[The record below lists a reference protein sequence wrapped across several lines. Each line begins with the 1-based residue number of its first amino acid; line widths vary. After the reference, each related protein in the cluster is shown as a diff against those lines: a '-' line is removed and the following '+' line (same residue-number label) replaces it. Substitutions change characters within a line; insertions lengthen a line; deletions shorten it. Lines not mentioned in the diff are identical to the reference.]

1 MAKKYY
7 SRDQQRSSS
16 RKRSTSRTRKKDT
29 TKVVEDD
36 VTVDTEEDSVFD
48 SILST
53 CCCASPGSGQN
64 SILDKDENEQK
75 NKNDMGDEQPKLW
88 ERVSDMALFL
98 IGAAPPVKFV
108 KCLEDGS
115 VDDSTLTNPRV
126 LNELAH
132 EYDMNNKWKVA
143 QSMQGWGHNNDNDGL
158 NQHPIDN
165 VDQVSMS
172 TSDEYHNS
180 TRLRPLGGGLTH
192 RRSGSS
198 GSRWGGALKL
208 VRTNSSSKIS
218 KSRSAYTDSQLSKAK
233 RAYGPERYPSVAS
246 HDYPDEMTRTSS
258 GRSMTRTSS
267 SGNRSTR
274 KGKVSYRPPSSPRRQ
289 TASAPSVCGTQGG
302 GYPLSSSYC
311 NRSTSSGKQKKTS
324 RLRRSI
330 RVEI

>member
-7 SRDQQRSSS
+7 SRDHQQRSSS
-16 RKRSTSRTRKKDT
+16 RKRSTSRTRKKD

-64 SILDKDENEQK
+64 SILDKDENEQA
-75 NKNDMGDEQPKLW
+75 NKNVEDEQPKLW

-143 QSMQGWGHNNDNDGL
+143 QSMQSWGHNNDNDGL
-158 NQHPIDN
+158 NQHPID

-233 RAYGPERYPSVAS
+233 RAYGPERYPSVAA

-258 GRSMTRTSS
+258 GRSMTTRTSS
-267 SGNRSTR
+267 GRSTR
-274 KGKVSYRPPSSPRRQ
+274 KSKVSYRPPSSPRRQ

-302 GYPLSSSYC
+302 GYPSSSASYC